1 MRQTTCAPLPDG
13 RLPQPRTFLNL
24 LLLLL
29 VFGTLFLAGGL
40 FAQAPLRI
48 TLVSDAPSQAG
59 TGLDSLIGNEL
70 RSLLGT
76 RYDLRLDRR
85 VAGQASDTAITSA
98 YADADIIIGT
108 GISSSQALLDRA
120 NYPKPTIAAI
130 VVDPTAPRDSAGSG
144 VHNLTYVRS
153 PFDIQ
158 RDLDTLAQLQPYDR
172 LTVVTSEYFRE
183 PLTRQLAD
191 FRGAEVTV
199 ISARSTAA
207 ATWSQIPDNTQA
219 VYFTP
224 VTEVLPPAET
234 AELLRLINDRGIA
247 TMSLL
252 DYPYLDL
259 GVLAAYS
266 SEDILNRLPRRVALD
281 ALRIADGL
289 DPAGFSTSIE
299 GSNQSLIL
307 NMGAARASGIY
318 PSFELMRRSVLLN
331 PVAVESGPVLTL
343 EGAIVEGLARN
354 LGYRIDEYEVALAR
368 TDVDVAKA
376 DLLPQLGVG
385 TSLTV
390 LDPQTT
396 ASSFG
401 LQGRYNWTG
410 AATLSQVILSEP
422 VFANVA
428 IQRLLA
434 EGQEAALKSS
444 QLDVVLDVS
453 TAYLNVL
460 QSKEFLRLQNENLNV
475 TRANY
480 DLAVNQ
486 RELGA
491 AAATDVYRWESE
503 LSLGSINVNDAEA
516 QLAQARYQLNQLL
529 DHDINADFRLP
540 PFTGQ
545 DSLLGVI
552 GKTLL
557 PLLNTP
563 RDIDRLADFLAE
575 EAKRNL
581 PSLRQLDL
589 AIAAQERQAKARE
602 RAFYLPQIAVDGQL
616 GYRIGNYATTA
627 LPPEFNFDFAAAD
640 RPRGT
645 YTIAIGA
652 NIPIFQGGLRRAQL
666 EQARLNTLQTTAQRE
681 NTENQLVQRLYSSV
695 ETLVAS
701 YRNLRLAREAAAT
714 SERNFAIIEDLYRSG
729 AANVTSLIDAQNVVL
744 QSRINAT
751 NLGYQFVA
759 DFLTVQRATGSYQF
773 LAEPAEQSAF
783 LQRFLSFRSLD

>member
-1 MRQTTCAPLPDG
+1 MSFLSPSTTYAPRPAGVSLL
-13 RLPQPRTFLNL
+13 RLAL
-24 LLLLL
+24 LLG
-29 VFGTLFLAGGL
+29 VLFLSTIAR
-40 FAQAPLRI
+40 AQSPLRVA
-48 TLVSDAPSQAG
+48 LLSDASTPAG
-59 TGLDSLIGNEL
+59 ASLDSLISEEL
-70 RSLLGT
+70 RTLLGT
-76 RYDLRLDRR
+76 RFDLSIESRSFGT
-85 VAGQASDTAITSA
+85 AGDSAITRA
-98 YADADIIIGT
+98 YREADVVIGT
-108 GISSSQALLDRA
+108 GIASSQALLDRGD
-120 NYPKPTIAAI
+120 YPKPTIAAI
-130 VVDPTAPRDSAGSG
+130 VVDPTAPRDSVGSG
-144 VHNLTYVRS
+144 VPNLTYVRS
-153 PFDIQ
+153 PFNIE
-158 RDLDTLAQLQPYDR
+158 RDLDTLARLRDYGQ
-172 LTVVTSEYFRE
+172 LTVVTTENFRE
-183 PLTRQLAD
+183 PLSRQLAGY
-191 FRGAEVTV
+191 RGAEVTV
-199 ISARSTAA
+199 IAARPTAA
-207 ATWSQIPDNTQA
+207 ATEALIPAGTEA

-224 VTEVLPPAET
+224 VTDVLPHDQA
-234 AELLRLINDRGIA
+234 AELLQALNDGGVA

-252 DYPYLDL
+252 DYPLLEL

-266 SEDILNRLPRRVALD
+266 SEENLSRLPRRVALD
-281 ALRIADGL
+281 VLRITDGI
-289 DPAGFSTSIE
+289 DPATFSTGIE
-299 GSNQSLIL
+299 DYNQSLII
-307 NMGAARASGIY
+307 NMAAARASGIY

-368 TDVDVAKA
+368 TDVDVAQA
-376 DLLPQLGVG
+376 DLLPQVGLG
-385 TSLTV
+385 TSLTM

-434 EGQEAALKSS
+434 EGQEAALEAS

-460 QSKEFLRLQNENLNV
+460 QSKEFLRLQNENLNM

-552 GKTLL
+552 GQTLL
-557 PLLNTP
+557 PVLNTP
-563 RDIDRLADFLAE
+563 RDIERLADFLAD
-575 EAKRNL
+575 EARRNL

-589 AIAAQERQAKARE
+589 AIAAQERQTKARR
-602 RAFYLPQIAVDGQL
+602 RAYYMPQIAVDGQF

-645 YTIAIGA
+645 YTVAVGA

-666 EQARLNTLQTTAQRE
+666 EQAKLTALQTTAQRE

-701 YRNLRLAREAAAT
+701 YRNLRLAREAATT

-744 QSRINAT
+744 QSRVNAT

-773 LAEPAEQSAF
+773 LAEPGEQTEF
-783 LQRFLSFRSLD
+783 LQRFLSFRNDQ

>member
-1 MRQTTCAPLPDG
+1 MRQISRARSSLPSRPLSCLSSLL
-13 RLPQPRTFLNL
+13 RSAL
-24 LLLLL
+24 LLGAL
-29 VFGTLFLAGGL
+29 LFLCS
-40 FAQAPLRI
+40 QATGQSPLRI
-48 TLVSDAPSQAG
+48 ALLSDGTEPAG
-59 TGLDSLIGNEL
+59 IGLDSLLKDEL
-70 RSLLGT
+70 RALLGT
-76 RYDLRLDRR
+76 RFNLTVDAYSLPRFGEARLDDAYRE
-85 VAGQASDTAITSA
+85 SDIV
-98 YADADIIIGT
+98 IGT
-108 GISSSQALLDRA
+108 SIGSSQALLDRK

-130 VVDPTAPRDSAGSG
+130 VVDPAAPQDSTGSG
-144 VHNLTYVRS
+144 VNNLTYVRS
-153 PFDIQ
+153 PFDIE
-158 RDLDTLAQLQPYDR
+158 RDLDTLAKLKPYDR
-172 LTVVTSEYFRE
+172 LTVVTSKYFRE
-183 PLTRQLAD
+183 PLSQQLAD
-191 FRGAEVTV
+191 YAGASVTV
-199 ISARSTAA
+199 IAAQPTAA
-207 ATWSQIPDNTQA
+207 ATWSLIPKNTGA

-224 VTEVLPPAET
+224 VTEILPPAET
-234 AELLRLINDRGIA
+234 EELLQLLNDRGVA

-252 DYPYLDL
+252 DYPMLDL

-266 SEDILNRLPRRVALD
+266 SEDIISRLPRRVALD
-281 ALRIADGL
+281 VLRITDGV
-289 DPAGFSTSIE
+289 DPATFSTSIE
-299 GSNQSLIL
+299 GSNQSLII
-307 NMGAARASGIY
+307 NMGAARTSGIY
-318 PSFELMRRSVLLN
+318 PSFDLMRRSVLLN

-368 TDVDVAKA
+368 TDVNVAKA
-376 DLLPQLGVG
+376 DLFPQLGAG
-385 TSLTV
+385 TSLTM

-410 AATLSQVILSEP
+410 SATLNQVILSEP

-434 EGQEAALKSS
+434 EGQQAALQSS

-486 RELGA
+486 QDLGA
-491 AAATDVYRWESE
+491 AAVTDVYRWESE

-516 QLAQARYQLNQLL
+516 QLAQACYQLNQLL

-545 DSLLGVI
+545 DSLLGLI

-563 RDIDRLADFLAE
+563 RDIDRLADFLAD
-575 EAKRNL
+575 EARRNL

-602 RAFYLPQIAVDGQL
+602 RAFYLPQIAVEGQL
-616 GYRIGNYATTA
+616 GYRIGNYATTP

-645 YTIAIGA
+645 YTIAVGA
-652 NIPIFQGGLRRAQL
+652 NIPIFQGGLRKAQL
-666 EQARLNTLQTTAQRE
+666 EQAKLTTLQTTAQRE

-714 SERNFAIIEDLYRSG
+714 SERNFDIIEDLYRSG

-773 LAEPAEQSAF
+773 LAEPAEQTAF
-783 LQRFLSFRSLD
+783 LQRFLSFRDAQ